1 MPVAAVAVAG
11 EAEEAFDHADDEE
24 DSYTEDVLV
33 AGHVIES
40 ELGTS
45 AKHVFE
51 HMCMESFSS
60 CRRCRMRARRSRN
73 GQNITAGPPRRAW
86 CAR

>member
-45 AKHVFE
+45 AKHVLE
-51 HMCMESFSS
+51 HMCHGVIQFLSTLPH
-60 CRRCRMRARRSRN
+60 ARDRTRN